1 MFNGNNFDGTD
12 DIMDTRDIQARI
24 EELEDL
30 VDEGPLEADEVAE
43 LKALVNLKEETE
55 YYFENEE
62 SFISDDYFEE
72 YVEQFL
78 KDCGMIPAD
87 LPEWVHI
94 DWERTAE
101 EVKVDYTAYEFRGTT
116 YWIR

>member
-24 EELEDL
+24 DELESIEVIDR
-30 VDEGPLEADEVAE
+30 DEDEQDE
-43 LKALVNLKEETE
+43 LDALYALKEETE
-55 YYFENEE
+55 YYFSNEE

-72 YVEQFL
+72 YAEEL
-78 KDCGMIPAD
+78 CKDCGMIPED
-87 LPEWVHI
+87 LPSWIHI
-94 DWERTAE
+94 DWERTAAE
-101 EVKVDYTAYEFRGTT
+101 LQQDYTSYEFRGTT